1 MAYLTPGSAV
11 EALVDGL
18 WLRGEIWDASV
29 TAQGVWFHVWCRAE
43 GGERHLAT
51 VRSSMVR
58 ERTPGRARPS
68 QPSTES
74 TSGEASR
81 REAGFRA

>member
-1 MAYLTPGSAV
+1 MANLTPGSAV
-11 EALVDGL
+11 EVLVDGV

-51 VRSSMVR
+51 VRAGAVR
-58 ERTPGRARPS
+58 ERTSGQARPS
-68 QPSTES
+68 PPP
-74 TSGEASR
+74 GR
-81 REAGFRA
+81 RDAGFPT